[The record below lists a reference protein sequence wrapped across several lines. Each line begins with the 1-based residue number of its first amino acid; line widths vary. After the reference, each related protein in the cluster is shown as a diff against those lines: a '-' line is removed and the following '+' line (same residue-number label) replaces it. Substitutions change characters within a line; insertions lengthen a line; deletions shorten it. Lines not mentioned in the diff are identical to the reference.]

1 MKLLPITSCYFIVKI
16 EWNLS
21 SVMDNTWYD
30 DHYVEKY
37 RRNEV
42 AKETFLSKSWC
53 LKLISI

>member
-42 AKETFLSKSWC
+42 AKETFLSKS
-53 LKLISI
+53 